1 VKGHRIGY
9 HREGRALSSWRRNGV
24 ARFAAALL
32 ITSALTLSG
41 PAFGQT
47 SVGSPHML
55 PSTTIAPAPSG
66 GEAGPP
72 PELPSPLKPA
82 HHHAVRHSHVRTSS
96 PSLSN
101 SVEPAKARVKLKEDA
116 WAYSKPTQSSKTL
129 ERVHAGKFIN
139 VTGATRHY
147 IQVKLKS
154 GATGY
159 VPAAAVELTRPAD
172 KVFKLT
178 QDAGVLSEPSRYG
191 KKLAEVHSGHD
202 VHVVGTALN
211 YMKIRMKDG
220 LEGYVPITALE

>member
-1 VKGHRIGY
+1 MKGHRIDY
-9 HREGRALSSWRRNGV
+9 QRVGRAISRWRRNAV
-24 ARFAAALL
+24 ARFAEALL
-32 ITSALTLSG
+32 IMLALTLSS

-72 PELPSPLKPA
+72 AELPPPPPPA
-82 HHHAVRHSHVRTSS
+82 HHHAVAHAHVNTSS
-96 PSLSN
+96 SSSSN
-101 SVEPAKARVKLKEDA
+101 AVEPAKATVKLKEDA
-116 WAYSKPTQSSKTL
+116 WAYSKPAKSSKTI
-129 ERVHAGKFIN
+129 ERVHAGKFVN
-139 VTGATRHY
+139 VTGSTRY
-147 IQVKLKS
+147 YVQVKLKS

-159 VPAAAVELTRPAD
+159 VPASAVELTRPAD

-178 QDAGVLSEPSRYG
+178 KDAGVLSEPSRYG

-211 YMKIRMKDG
+211 YMKVRMKDG